1 MLLSLGTNGNKINPI
16 WGRTGKPHESQPRSL
31 ASAGTKEP
39 TSVRAFTKSQG
50 ARAKLLPERHT
61 PKPYQNTAIDK
72 VTEGFKEHDRGQL
85 ILPCGTGKT
94 ETALWIKEKLK
105 PKKTLCLFPSI
116 ALVKQTKER
125 WEEQRDPNKNYDYL
139 CVCSD
144 PGVDSQKRSK
154 GDEENEAEE
163 FKALKGSKV
172 TSKPDEIKSFLE
184 QEGESV
190 VFATYQSLPK
200 IIDAMKNNDI
210 EFDLTI
216 ADEAHVTAGEEGRLF
231 TAMHD
236 NDNLRSKKRLYMT
249 ATPRVL
255 SENSQADGDSTLIG
269 MNNQDVY
276 GPEFHRMSFAEA
288 IQAGALVDYK
298 LVVLGIKPGESGS
311 IIRGQ
316 NLNIREVDLSSVAK
330 SVALDK
336 FMENNGLRRALTFH
350 SRKDNAENFANTR
363 KLVTGNDDSF
373 YVDGTMP
380 VTVRNKILDQF
391 KAAEGRSTVSN
402 ARCLTAGVDVP
413 SIDTVV
419 FIDPKSKDAKVD
431 IVQAAGRAMRKDPK
445 NPDKRCG
452 YIVLPVILTE
462 DGAIDKSLP
471 SYEGLKHVIGSL
483 ALHDERLETFINQ
496 RRNQDESSNPAFVTP
511 AIDAPEIQVLT
522 LADTLETINTI
533 KNECE
538 FTEEVIACSR
548 EMLTGSRYRSFE
560 EARQALLS
568 LAPNKPKRLSN
579 IKDLPITLPQLNKL
593 ALKEQLIEEH
603 LTEAQM
609 LKFIWEPT
617 KTEIPKT
624 KPIEAITYESAMQKF
639 TSWADSL
646 KASPRPVNIRS
657 FGTQFFGTF
666 EEEERRFI
674 YNFFHTKHFPELTK
688 RIINF
693 IWSTAEIKPEP
704 TPPPTNDQLIAQIRE
719 DYPFCPQNYED
730 IIKNNDRIKQLKISK
745 TIREN
750 PAKLAEMIWGLSP
763 LDAHIEHLLK
773 RPKSE
778 TLFLNIRRNLSETT
792 LDSLY
797 RLRSTSPNK
806 LSLADLETNDLYK
819 QISDEMARAFS
830 SATGYFKSY
839 PFNDSLDNLFGKSLA
854 AKISA
859 FIWGDI
865 APILNLDAVRKECK
879 NNPDLTTDDLNQILA
894 NNGNS
899 SYVSESQLSE
909 ILNDS
914 SKFSSFKDVFD
925 FTLNNRKESR
935 IKTPS
940 ESYPKINIM
949 GLRISKEALQ
959 KMFAEYTENSF
970 IPTQP
975 FLCLAK
981 LAEASLSYEKIEN
994 KYLEITRKRGSI
1006 TDNERLEHIFN
1017 NGMAARDQGAITF
1030 AELKVLA
1037 KLLGK
1042 TLPSAENFSPKEDD
1056 YNPFD
1061 RDRGYDYGRWG
1072 YKKSCE

>member
-1 MLLSLGTNGNKINPI
+1 VLLSLGTNGNKINPI

-298 LVVLGIKPGESGS
+298 LVVLGIKPGESRS
-311 IIRGQ
+311 IIDRQ
-316 NLNIREVDLSSVAK
+316 SLDIRDVDLSSVAK

-336 FMENNGLRRALTFH
+336 FMKKNGLRRALTFH
-350 SRKDNAENFANTR
+350 SRKDNAENFAKTR
-363 KLVTGNDDSF
+363 KLVTGNEDSY

-380 VTVRNKILDQF
+380 VTVRNQILDQF
-391 KAAEGRSTVSN
+391 KAAKGSSTVSN

-419 FIDPKSKDAKVD
+419 FIDPKSKNAKVD

-445 NPDKRCG
+445 NPDKKCG
-452 YIVLPVILTE
+452 YIVLPVILNE
-462 DGAIDKSLP
+462 DGAIDKTLP

-511 AIDAPEIQVLT
+511 AIDGPEIKVLT
-522 LADTLETINTI
+522 LDDTLEKINTV
-533 KNECE
+533 KNKFQ

-560 EARQALLS
+560 EARQALLK
-568 LAPNKPKRLSN
+568 LAPRKPKKLRN
-579 IKDLPITLPQLNKL
+579 ISDLPITLLQLNRL
-593 ALKEQLIEEH
+593 ALNEKLIDKH
-603 LTEAQM
+603 LSEAQM
-609 LKFIWEPT
+609 LTFIWEPRES
-617 KTEIPKT
+617 EIH
-624 KPIEAITYESAMQKF
+624 EDITNESAIQKF
-639 TSWADSL
+639 TLWADSL
-646 KASPRPVNIRS
+646 RSSPRPHS
-657 FGTQFFGTF
+657 SQHFGKQYKTEFN
-666 EEEERRFI
+666 EEEKKFI
-674 YNFFHTKHFPELTK
+674 YRYFDTKYFTSLMTK
-688 RIINF
+688 IIDS
-693 IWSTAEIKPEP
+693 IWGTADPEP
-704 TPPPTNDQLIAQIRE
+704 EPPTDDQLIAQIRG
-719 DYPFCPQNYED
+719 DYPFCPQNYEE
-730 IIKNNDRIKQLKISK
+730 IIRNDERIKQLKIYK
-745 TIREN
+745 NFLEN
-750 PAKLAEMIWGLSP
+750 PAKLAKIIWGLSP
-763 LDAHIEHLLK
+763 LDAHIEGLVKRLK
-773 RPKSE
+773 NE
-778 TLFLNIRRNLSETT
+778 TLFFNIRKNLSEIT

-797 RLRSTSPNK
+797 KLRSKYPNK
-806 LSLADLETNDLYK
+806 LSLADLEKNDLYK

-830 SATGYFKSY
+830 KATGFFNGI
-839 PFNDSLDNLFGKSLA
+839 PFTNSLDNLFGKSLA

-865 APILNLDAVRKECK
+865 APILNPDAVREECK
-879 NNPDLTTDDLNQILA
+879 NNPNLTTDDLNNILE
-894 NNGNS
+894 NHGNS
-899 SYVSESQLSE
+899 SYVSESQLGE
-909 ILNDS
+909 ILHDS

-925 FTLNNRKESR
+925 FTLRNREETR
-935 IKTPS
+935 IRTPS
-940 ESYPKINIM
+940 DTYPKINLM

-959 KMFAEYTENSF
+959 KMFAEYTKDSF

-975 FLCLAK
+975 FLCLVK
-981 LAEASLSYEKIEN
+981 LAEASLIYDKIN
-994 KYLEITRKRGSI
+994 DSYLEIMKKRGSI
-1006 TDNERLEHIFN
+1006 PDDERLEQIFN
-1017 NGMAARDQGAITF
+1017 HGMAARDQGALTF

-1037 KLLGK
+1037 KLLGR
-1042 TLPSAENFSPKEDD
+1042 TLPSVEGFPAKEDD

-1061 RDRGYDYGRWG
+1061 RGH
-1072 YKKSCE
+1072 